1 MESEKDVK
9 TRRKIEEFLRKS
21 EDQIIISFGIVMGF
35 VKNYNEKVDVK
46 KVRRKIEDVIRKD
59 EKLMKSLAMVI
70 KKLETAADWT
80 IVHEISDQKTNIA

>member
-70 KKLETAADWT
+70 KKLETAAD
-80 IVHEISDQKTNIA
+80 